1 MSRKNIH
8 GKAGVRFKAG
18 FTASK
23 NKNMMRNLVSELIK
37 YGHVTVTEA
46 TAKELVS
53 TADKMVTIA
62 KKGTLAARRQAASYV
77 RDIWADEANKVTVLQ
92 KLFNEIAPSYKD
104 RNGGYTRKLKL
115 VNRLGDNS
123 PMCVVEF
130 VK

>member
-53 TADKMVTIA
+53 VADRMVTIA
-62 KKGTLAARRQAASYV
+62 KKGDLAARRQAARYV
-77 RDIWADEANKVTVLQ
+77 RDIYADEANKVTVLQ
-92 KLFNEIAPSYKD
+92 KLFNEIAPMYKD